1 VSVQLR
7 PSTELTHGELAAL
20 FTAAYEGYFVP
31 FAVDEAILRYM
42 VDVFD
47 LDLGRSL
54 VAVDD
59 GVPVG
64 LANLGRRG
72 ACTWLGGVGVV
83 ASRRGEGIG
92 ELLTSRL
99 LEQAGAAGAT
109 EMALEVI
116 VDNYPA
122 ISLYDKLGFVRTR
135 ELEVLSLA
143 AEEPDGA
150 VAEPASLDDARSLV
164 RERREGEEP
173 WQRADVT
180 VDRLVQR
187 DSAPEAMVAGDAAAV
202 YRVTSDNV
210 GLVQAAGDGLG
221 LAAILGSLRARG
233 KVTAVNYPAGG
244 QVAEAFRILGAD
256 VSLRQYEM
264 VKRLD

>member
-7 PSTELTHGELAAL
+7 PSTELSHGELAAL

-31 FAVDEAILRYM
+31 FAVDEATLRYM

-54 VAVDD
+54 VAFDD
-59 GVPVG
+59 GAPVG

-72 ACTWLGGVGVV
+72 ARTWLGGVGVV

-92 ELLTSRL
+92 ELLTRRL
-99 LEQAGAAGAT
+99 LEQAGEAGAT
-109 EMALEVI
+109 EMVLEVI
-116 VDNYPA
+116 VENRAA
-122 ISLYDKLGFVRTR
+122 ISLYDKLGFIRTR

-143 AEEPDGA
+143 AEEPNATDVEA
-150 VAEPASLDDARSLV
+150 ASLDAARTLV
-164 RERREGEEP
+164 RERREAEEP
-173 WQRADVT
+173 WQRADAT

-187 DSAPEAMVAGDAAAV
+187 DPAPEAIVAGDAAAV
-202 YRVTSDNV
+202 YQVTSENV
-210 GLVQAAGDGLG
+210 GLVQAAGDERG
-221 LAAILGSLRARG
+221 LAEILASLRARG
-233 KVTAVNYPAGG
+233 TVTAVNYPAGS
-244 QVAEAFRILGAD
+244 QVAEALQAAGAE

-264 VKRLD
+264 LKRL